1 MLNFV
6 VIVLLKNVNNLKENK
21 IIKNTQS
28 DHNLPRLFLIDWTRC
43 VQPFF
48 YDAQSG
54 PIMGFVLK
62 VTGATAVHAPT
73 DNEELARDSID
84 FTSVKSPVSST
95 DYRTFE
101 SLIFLIPIIEM
112 QRRLN
117 CHVRKVDL

>member
-1 MLNFV
+1 
-6 VIVLLKNVNNLKENK
+6 
-21 IIKNTQS
+21 
-28 DHNLPRLFLIDWTRC
+28 
-43 VQPFF
+43 
-48 YDAQSG
+48 
-54 PIMGFVLK
+54 MGFVLK

-112 QRRLN
+112 QRRPN